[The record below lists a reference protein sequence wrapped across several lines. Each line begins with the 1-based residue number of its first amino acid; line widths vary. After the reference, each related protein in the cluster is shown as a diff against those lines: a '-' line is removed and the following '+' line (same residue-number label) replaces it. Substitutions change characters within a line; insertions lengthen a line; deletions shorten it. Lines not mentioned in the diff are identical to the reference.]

1 MQDIGLVRQ
10 QIQFFGGGWE
20 LFFRIH
26 KDLCSWLWSTAEK
39 PQCLSLLLL
48 LTVLKREKKIP

>member
-10 QIQFFGGGWE
+10 QIQFFWGGWE

-39 PQCLSLLLL
+39 PQCLSLLL
-48 LTVLKREKKIP
+48 TVLKREKKIP